1 MRKAVSATILMIVQ
15 APIVPPTIGPRLC
28 FFSPPLPAPGEDDEE
43 VGVVAGLGVSVTV
56 TTFTLVEAP

>member
-28 FFSPPLPAPGEDDEE
+28 FFSAPLPVPGEDDE